1 MPSVALV
8 AAPAAPVGVAPAPAP
23 APTMRQ
29 QLARTQSVLFDAR
42 HALYALRDEYPRQP
56 ARFARIR
63 AAIQRLRQA
72 RAAYKAACEAFH
84 ASPEGEQLQRLRQQY
99 ARW

>member
-1 MPSVALV
+1 MRSALL
-8 AAPAAPVGVAPAPAP
+8 AAPAAPVSGAAPAP
-23 APTMRQ
+23 APTVRQ
-29 QLARTQSVLFDAR
+29 QLARTQSVMFDAR

-63 AAIQRLRQA
+63 AAILHLREA

-84 ASPEGEQLQRLRQQY
+84 ASPEGARLHRLRQQY

>member
-1 MPSVALV
+1 MRSTLLS
-8 AAPAAPVGVAPAPAP
+8 APAAPVSGAAP
-23 APTMRQ
+23 APTVRQ
-29 QLARTQSVLFDAR
+29 QLARMQSVMFDAR

-63 AAIQRLRQA
+63 AAILRLRQA
-72 RAAYKAACEAFH
+72 RAAYKSACEAFH
-84 ASPEGEQLQRLRQQY
+84 ASPEGQQLQRLRQQH

>member
-1 MPSVALV
+1 MHSALLS
-8 AAPAAPVGVAPAPAP
+8 APAAPVSGAAPV
-23 APTMRQ
+23 PTVRQ
-29 QLARTQSVLFDAR
+29 QLARTQSVMFDAR
-42 HALYALRDEYPRQP
+42 HALYALREEYPRQP

-63 AAIQRLRQA
+63 AAILRLREA

-84 ASPEGEQLQRLRQQY
+84 ASPEGEQLHRLRRQY